1 MKTQAQTIEARRP
14 KRLERGE
21 LYNRAEQFRRIA
33 QGFVDAADELDAR
46 QAKLLRGAS
55 GALAKLSSDFDA
67 EADATPVDE
76 DSDLPFA

>member
-1 MKTQAQTIEARRP
+1 MKTQTRAVEERRP
-14 KRLERGE
+14 KRLDRGD
-21 LYNRAEQFRRIA
+21 LYNQAEDFRRIVRR
-33 QGFVDAADELDAR
+33 FVDAADELDER